1 MKHADRPKDPILRLY
16 RVEFQD
22 GNSTTI
28 EAEHRGAARY
38 YAARAVL
45 WASARTGLPKVKSAR
60 LVFSI

>member
-1 MKHADRPKDPILRLY
+1 MKHADRPKTPVMRRY

-22 GNSTTI
+22 GNATTI

-45 WASARTGLPKVKSAR
+45 WLTARSGLPKVKSAR
-60 LVFSI
+60 LEAA